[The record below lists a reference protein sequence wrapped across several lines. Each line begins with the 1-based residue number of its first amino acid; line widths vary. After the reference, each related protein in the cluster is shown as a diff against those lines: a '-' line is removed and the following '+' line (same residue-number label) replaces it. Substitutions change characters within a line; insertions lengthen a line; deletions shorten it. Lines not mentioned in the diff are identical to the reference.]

1 MNINNKNE
9 YYMVL
14 DALSETYIA
23 VALFNLKSN
32 ALKGIKLNTII
43 QKYAECC
50 EGAGEQVKNVMIH
63 TVCPEHINNVKDFV
77 DLSTLNERMIDR
89 TSISHIFEGK
99 YHGWCKAKFIVLER
113 NEAGDL
119 QQVIFTVEC
128 IDEEKRRADSLLYLS
143 QTDLMTGIKNRGYG
157 EELIR
162 KALDEG
168 VEGVFGLFDIDR
180 FKHVNDLYGHRIG
193 DIVVKEI
200 AKSMQRTFGEN
211 DIFLR
216 LGGDEFAFYLPGV
229 TDRHGAEN
237 VADKLFDNIDKIHVE
252 PMKERIAI
260 SLGMSFYEPGITFDT
275 IYRRADNGVYC
286 SKRNKECSMTFC

>member
-1 MNINNKNE
+1 MNINNKND
-9 YYMVL
+9 YYKVL

-32 ALKGIKLNTII
+32 VLKGIKLNTII
-43 QKYAECC
+43 NKYAECC
-50 EGAGEQVKNVMIH
+50 EGADEKVKNVMNN
-63 TVCPEHINNVKDFV
+63 TVCPEHICDVQDFV

-113 NEAGDL
+113 DEAGEL

-128 IDEEKRRADSLLYLS
+128 VDEEKRRVDSLLYLS

-162 KALDEG
+162 KALEDD
-168 VEGVFGLFDIDR
+168 VAGVFGLFDIDR
-180 FKHVNDLYGHRIG
+180 FKHVNDIYGHRVG

-200 AKSMQRTFGEN
+200 AKAMQRTFGKD

-229 TDRHGAEN
+229 VDRHAAED
-237 VADKLFDNIDKIHVE
+237 VADRLFDNIDNIHVE
-252 PMKERIAI
+252 PMKEGIAI

-275 IYRRADNGVYC
+275 IYRKADNGVYC
-286 SKRNKECSMTFC
+286 SKRNKECSVTIC